1 MRLTSRIFIAKN
13 LEKKNTFSI
22 IYAKGE
28 KMAGKLFIISGSSGV
43 GKGTLIKEF
52 LNKAKDIS
60 LSVSSTTRNPR
71 PGEIHGVNYFYT
83 TQEDFEQDIENGAF
97 LEWAEFG
104 GNRYGTNKN
113 RVQEMLN
120 SGKNVLLEIEVQG
133 AKQVKEKMP
142 KAVTIFILP
151 PSKEELENR
160 LRGRNTETEEAIQRR
175 MKSIE
180 FETQESV
187 NYDYKIVNDTIE
199 RAVEEIF
206 EIYEK
211 NKG

>member
-13 LEKKNTFSI
+13 LEKENTFSI
-22 IYAKGE
+22 IYEKGE

-52 LNKAKDIS
+52 LKQAQDVS
-60 LSVSSTTRNPR
+60 LSISSTTRNPR
-71 PGEIHGVNYFYT
+71 PGEVHGVNYFYT
-83 TQEDFEQDIENGAF
+83 TREEFEQDIENGAF

-142 KAVTIFILP
+142 EAVSIFILP

-160 LRGRNTETEEAIQRR
+160 LRGRNTETEEAIQKRL
-175 MKSIE
+175 KAIE

-187 NYDYKIVNDTIE
+187 NYDFKVVNDVIE
-199 RAVEEIF
+199 RAVAEIID
-206 EIYEK
+206 IYEN

>member
-1 MRLTSRIFIAKN
+1 
-13 LEKKNTFSI
+13 
-22 IYAKGE
+22 
-28 KMAGKLFIISGSSGV
+28 MAGKLFIISGSSGV

-52 LNKAKDIS
+52 LKKAQNVF
-60 LSVSSTTRNPR
+60 LSVSSTTRKPR
-71 PGEIHGVNYFYT
+71 PGEVDGVNYFFT
-83 TQEDFEQDIENGAF
+83 ALEEFEKDVADDVF

-113 RVQEMLN
+113 RVQEMLS

-142 KAVTIFILP
+142 EAISIFILP

-160 LRGRNTETEEAIQRR
+160 LRGRNTETEESIQKRL
-175 MKSIE
+175 KAIE
-180 FETQESV
+180 FESQESV
-187 NYDYKIVNDTIE
+187 HYDFKVVNDVIE
-199 RAVEEIF
+199 HAVSEII